1 MNKRIFVVNW
11 YTLPET
17 NTVAPEAMVR
27 NLLLGHKMA
36 AESGGGM
43 KSGYTATSYGQLS
56 QLPQLYRGFGIE
68 NAIFYCGI
76 NKYVLTPLFD
86 WQAPDGS
93 TISTLRTFD
102 EVTRTNWF
110 FYVHGPDVHKKS
122 LDNLLRQTEP
132 YKIGNEIL
140 ALNMEDNDEPLSSYA
155 SAYGKQYP
163 ATNLQRAWSALLK
176 NHAHDSICGAA
187 VDRAHEDMM
196 YNFSLAKTVAE
207 ECTNRSVKWRN
218 HKNNAEGFFP
228 FQPMQNFV
236 DVSGGAGVC
245 SIRLAGYP
253 TIGFA
258 GGNIESSGTK
268 ALCDYYADTFE
279 KIWEY
284 IK

>member
-1 MNKRIFVVNW
+1 MMNKRIFVVNW

-43 KSGYTATSYGQLS
+43 KSGYTATSYGQPS

-68 NAIFYCGI
+68 NAIFYRGT

-86 WQAPDGS
+86 WQAPD
-93 TISTLRTFD
+93 
-102 EVTRTNWF
+102 
-110 FYVHGPDVHKKS
+110 
-122 LDNLLRQTEP
+122 
-132 YKIGNEIL
+132 
-140 ALNMEDNDEPLSSYA
+140 
-155 SAYGKQYP
+155 GKQYP

-207 ECTNRSVKWRN
+207 ECTNRSVKWRD
-218 HKNNAEGFFP
+218 HKDNAEGFFP